1 MFNLG
6 DLVIVNDDC
15 AVSNYRGKLA
25 IVIKNLG
32 KDPIDL
38 TGGSYFKVQFSNG
51 THEILTGSEIT
62 ALSKAERK

>member
-1 MFNLG
+1 
-6 DLVIVNDDC
+6 
-15 AVSNYRGKLA
+15 VSSYRGKLA

-38 TGGSYFKVQFSNG
+38 TGGCYFKLQFANG
-51 THEILTGSEIT
+51 RHEILTASEMT

>member
-1 MFNLG
+1 MYNIG

-32 KDPIDL
+32 NDPIEL
-38 TGGSYFKVQFSNG
+38 TGGCYFKLQFANG
-51 THEILTGSEIT
+51 RHEILTASEMT